1 MLIYWVVLNYRNSLP
16 GWKMTSHA
24 VRIDV
29 RSLGVAV
36 VINPGGAGRAGEA
49 GRGEALQDQ
58 VRRSQ
63 TRRDRARVR
72 RDRAR
77 RVRCWLTRQCGC
89 ARWRPGSGR
98 GRSRSVK
105 RTVWELHTNPLKPGN
120 PGISSSGTPG
130 KPAPTSGTTDSGSGS
145 ASSEVIQ
152 LTLRSAANCTVFMLL
167 KKKKSSILVTFM
179 HTRFPTHAPPMF
191 EYSFDNDA
199 PDWLLRLL
207 LQSGKL
213 PNQS

>member
-1 MLIYWVVLNYRNSLP
+1 MLIYWVVLNYRDSLP
-16 GWKMTSHA
+16 GWTMTSHA

-29 RSLGVAV
+29 RSFGVAV

-49 GRGEALQDQ
+49 GRGSAGSGSEGSD
-58 VRRSQ
+58 SEDQ

-77 RVRCWLTRQCGC
+77 RVGRWLTRQCGC

-145 ASSEVIQ
+145 ASSG
-152 LTLRSAANCTVFMLL
+152 
-167 KKKKSSILVTFM
+167 VT
-179 HTRFPTHAPPMF
+179 HHCAPPQT
-191 EYSFDNDA
+191 A
-199 PDWLLRLL
+199 PASR
-207 LQSGKL
+207 S
-213 PNQS
+213 